1 MMSKPYRFSRFKG
14 LYFILYK
21 PNKLT
26 EKPECDI
33 YVESRNLELFLGR
46 NESINPPPLPR
57 PSSPPVYHE
66 RRGSGVGDSSGYIL
80 YKNMQ
85 TFYKHFKNLKI
96 LQILLVTT
104 RTLETVQYNMYI
116 FLHKHDLCNLVNNFY
131 IYYLS

>member
-46 NESINPPPLPR
+46 NESINPPP
-57 PSSPPVYHE
+57 SPGPLVLQFTM
-66 RRGSGVGDSSGYIL
+66 RGEGVGGGRDSSGYIL

-116 FLHKHDLCNLVNNFY
+116 FLHKHDLCN
-131 IYYLS
+131 

>member
-46 NESINPPPLPR
+46 NESINH
-57 PSSPPVYHE
+57 HE